1 MLIAMLIAM
10 VVIGI
15 ASIYAAACLKHI
27 SEQIMTL
34 SQQMNGPS
42 VLHGMDKI
50 DTNITGLRSLTAR
63 SGEKMLEELELI
75 RKGRKRTKIEEQAPF
90 YPD

>member
-27 SEQIMTL
+27 SEQIVEIA
-34 SQQMNGPS
+34 QQVNGPS
-42 VLHGMDKI
+42 TVHGLDTINANIHGLYTLTERNQGKI
-50 DTNITGLRSLTAR
+50 
-63 SGEKMLEELELI
+63 LEELELI
-75 RKGRKRTKIEEQAPF
+75 RKGFKMSKAEEEAIYGRP
-90 YPD
+90 